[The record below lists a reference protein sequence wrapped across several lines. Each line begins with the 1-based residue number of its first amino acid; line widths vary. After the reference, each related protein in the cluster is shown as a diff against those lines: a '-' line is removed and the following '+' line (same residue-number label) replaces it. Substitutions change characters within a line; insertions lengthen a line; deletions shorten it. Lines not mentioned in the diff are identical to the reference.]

1 QAEFI
6 REATSLGGDVG
17 LDDVR
22 FGMTRTQEVEAHPWP
37 DQADLVDGPDE
48 RRRVEPVIE
57 PASPDHDVVVGPDA
71 RHDSAQ
77 GGSCPDRRVVGK
89 AEGYDVEE
97 TAERGVVPVG
107 AGIDPSQGGQ
117 KPQPQVSLLVTGAD
131 EEVPT
136 GQLFLEGTNRV
147 GDVDRALRLLV
158 VTGEHE
164 RLEMERV
171 IEVEDHDLARNAE
184 LGNVV
189 KEIALH
195 DGDVTPTLEL
205 LEPRPVCGLH
215 RELP

>member
-1 QAEFI
+1 
-6 REATSLGGDVG
+6 
-17 LDDVR
+17 
-22 FGMTRTQEVEAHPWP
+22 
-37 DQADLVDGPDE
+37 
-48 RRRVEPVIE
+48 
-57 PASPDHDVVVGPDA
+57 
-71 RHDSAQ
+71 
-77 GGSCPDRRVVGK
+77 
-89 AEGYDVEE
+89 
-97 TAERGVVPVG
+97 
-107 AGIDPSQGGQ
+107 
-117 KPQPQVSLLVTGAD
+117 LLVTGAD

-215 RELP
+215 RELPRCHVTEIRRGGEHHLVRRGQSLGDVPGPDGGPGHLRRKDVIGDDHDAPRARRRSIRRRRSGDYHRPDGRSVTARISHRVMVRA